1 MPFFNRYKLKIDGN
15 FAPQKENA
23 HERNSWMIEP
33 TWMELRNVKKFNRYK
48 LKIDGNFA
56 PQKENAHE
64 RNSWMIE
71 PTWMEL
77 RNVKKFD

>member
-1 MPFFNRYKLKIDGN
+1 MSKETVFRRKRFRNWNIFCRFFNL
-15 FAPQKENA
+15 
-23 HERNSWMIEP
+23 
-33 TWMELRNVKKFNRYK
+33 YK